1 MTAPKLG
8 WWWAAPPVL
17 LMGLALFAVERV
29 LLGGLVLAAGMG
41 LAALLR
47 LVLPASA
54 SGGLVV
60 RSRTVDVLT
69 MAALSGA
76 LFVITAVLDLRP
88 LR

>member
-1 MTAPKLG
+1 
-8 WWWAAPPVL
+8 VL
-17 LMGLALFAVERV
+17 LVGLALFAVERV